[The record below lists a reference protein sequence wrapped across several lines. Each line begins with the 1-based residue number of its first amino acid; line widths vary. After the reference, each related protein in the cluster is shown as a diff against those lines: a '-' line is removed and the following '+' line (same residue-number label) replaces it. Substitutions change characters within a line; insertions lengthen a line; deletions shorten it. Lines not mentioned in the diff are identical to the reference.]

1 MKKRISI
8 ILIFIILLCTIIA
21 AVSPSRVQNKMP
33 ETESS
38 EKPTTETD
46 TINELTAFILDVD
59 LSTSTLMIAESFDTP
74 VEEQIRVF
82 LKKNTEFIKYGTASD
97 FHELSVGNQISISYK
112 GDIVKSDTNLMHYP
126 LRIEIDD
133 SHVKAHTET
142 AYIFSIHYEDHSIQ
156 IGPSKDAT
164 PEEQKRIY
172 IKDYTRIT
180 CNTGAS
186 NFLFLSAGT
195 WISITYSDALDD
207 TIAVQISTDVDL
219 DNIPATDLG
228 IYDVIY
234 DYLTTEYIIDI
245 NPSYNYLMIAPT
257 MDTDY
262 DSQTRVNISDKT
274 AILIND
280 TPSKIEELS
289 IGDKI
294 SITWDGA
301 YLETVPAQISGV
313 SKIEVVE

>member
-1 MKKRISI
+1 MKKHISI
-8 ILIFIILLCTIIA
+8 ILIIIILLCTIIA
-21 AVSPSRVQNKMP
+21 TFSPSRVQNEMHQNKD
-33 ETESS
+33 S

-59 LSTSTLMIAESFDTP
+59 LSTGTLMVAKSFDTP

-97 FHELSVGNQISISYK
+97 FHELSVGNQISITYK
-112 GDIVKSDTNLMHYP
+112 GDIVKSETNLMHYP

-156 IGPSKDAT
+156 VGPSKDAT

-195 WISITYSDALDD
+195 WISITYSDALAED
-207 TIAVQISTDVDL
+207 TPVQINTDVDIEPDDAL
-219 DNIPATDLG
+219 REPVTI
-228 IYDVIY
+228 
-234 DYLTTEYIIDI
+234 TEYILDI
-245 NPSYNYLMIAPT
+245 NTTYNYLMIGPT

-274 AILIND
+274 AILING
-280 TPSKIEELS
+280 TPSKLEDLV

-294 SITWDGA
+294 SITWDGF
-301 YLETVPAQISGV
+301 YIETVPAQISGV